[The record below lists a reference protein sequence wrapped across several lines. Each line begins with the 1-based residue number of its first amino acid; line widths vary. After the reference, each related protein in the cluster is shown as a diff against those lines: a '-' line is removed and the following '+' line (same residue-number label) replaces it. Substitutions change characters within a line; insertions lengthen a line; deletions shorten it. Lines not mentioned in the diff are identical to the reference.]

1 MFFIGFFAL
10 LGVLLF
16 GFCFWMVVG
25 KKAALPR
32 RSLALLFLAALFL
45 RLLAAALSKGF
56 GSDTAC
62 FAAWAD
68 RVFQLGPG
76 GFYSP
81 DVFTD
86 YPPGYMYMLWLVGGI
101 RQLFSLEYYSVP
113 HLILLKLP
121 AISCDM
127 ACGLLIYREAC
138 KKGSEHQGLFLCMAY
153 LFNPAVF
160 LNSSVWGQVDSVF
173 TLALAY
179 MCICLVRGKLPTAYI
194 AFGIGVLIKPQMLV
208 FAPVLLAG
216 IIDWVFLKDFT
227 AKKFFHHL
235 FLGTAAILGMVIL
248 CMPFGLENVWNQ
260 YFSTLASYPY
270 AAVNAY
276 NFWGLLGLN
285 WVSQENTFLG
295 IPYRTYG
302 AFAIV
307 AAVVLAA
314 FMAYRRRDKEKY
326 PILGAV
332 LILTVF
338 SFSVRMHE
346 RYMYPGLFLLLL
358 AYIYRPKKQI
368 YLCYGIFSVLHF
380 LNTAHV
386 VFFYDPSNYD
396 RTAPFLLAVSGGF
409 LLGMGLL
416 YYTVFRVYGLAGRR
430 AQEECETLSALPF
443 SHEKNSPSGSSQTG
457 SGRLF
462 SRLKDLLAAGQ
473 APCATRKYPPLKPV
487 DFLCMFLIT
496 ALYSCFAL
504 YDLGDRQAPST
515 TYDMVQEQVIELS
528 FPDKAPSV
536 LWYYMAPWHNRNFSL
551 EGRSSFQ
558 EQWTPMGEITL
569 KNVFTWQQIPLDGT
583 SSQLRFTLKDNQAS
597 ILEWVFLDDEG
608 NVLTPMAYDFYGNLF
623 DENELFPDYRPAA
636 YSSGD
641 LSLDNDGSLPAD
653 PSSQGGSAGAAVSGV
668 QVHPEAGSF
677 RNSMYFDEIYHGR
690 TAYEFLHGLTSYEN
704 THPPMGKI
712 FIALG
717 ISLFGMNPFGWR
729 IIGTLFGIAMV
740 PVIYLFA
747 RRICKSTVLSSL
759 ACLLFAFDFM
769 HFTQTRIATIDVYI
783 TFFVI
788 LMYYFMYQYSTLSF
802 YDTPLKKTWLPLGAC
817 GVCMGLGI
825 ASKWTGVYAGIGLAM
840 IFFYVLYRRYM
851 EYVYAKK
858 KPKGTTDGISH
869 KNILKRFLPYTR
881 KTIYFCLIFFVLVPA
896 LIYLLS
902 YIPFRDYSD
911 RGLVDRM
918 IQNQNTM
925 FGYHS
930 TLESTHDFSSVW
942 YEWPVLKRPI
952 WFHSHIVTTTLLGGL
967 REGISSFGNPAVW
980 WTGIPAALFMAYLW
994 ARKKDRTA
1002 AFLVVGYLAQYLPWF
1017 FVSRITFIYHYFP
1030 SVPFVVLMITYG
1042 LGQWDRRLAACPEKS
1057 RAVKGEKAAFYATAA
1072 LYGALAFGLFLLFYP
1087 VLSGQPVEAYYVSK
1101 YLRWFKTWVLTAKA
1115 NASPAYIHI
1124 LFNTARSLGM

>member
-314 FMAYRRRDKEKY
+314 FMAYQIGRASCR
-326 PILGAV
+326 
-332 LILTVF
+332 
-338 SFSVRMHE
+338 E
-346 RYMYPGLFLLLL
+346 R
-358 AYIYRPKKQI
+358 
-368 YLCYGIFSVLHF
+368 V
-380 LNTAHV
+380 
-386 VFFYDPSNYD
+386 
-396 RTAPFLLAVSGGF
+396 
-409 LLGMGLL
+409 
-416 YYTVFRVYGLAGRR
+416 
-430 AQEECETLSALPF
+430 
-443 SHEKNSPSGSSQTG
+443 
-457 SGRLF
+457 
-462 SRLKDLLAAGQ
+462 
-473 APCATRKYPPLKPV
+473 
-487 DFLCMFLIT
+487 
-496 ALYSCFAL
+496 
-504 YDLGDRQAPST
+504 
-515 TYDMVQEQVIELS
+515 
-528 FPDKAPSV
+528 
-536 LWYYMAPWHNRNFSL
+536 
-551 EGRSSFQ
+551 
-558 EQWTPMGEITL
+558 
-569 KNVFTWQQIPLDGT
+569 
-583 SSQLRFTLKDNQAS
+583 
-597 ILEWVFLDDEG
+597 
-608 NVLTPMAYDFYGNLF
+608 
-623 DENELFPDYRPAA
+623 
-636 YSSGD
+636 
-641 LSLDNDGSLPAD
+641 
-653 PSSQGGSAGAAVSGV
+653 
-668 QVHPEAGSF
+668 
-677 RNSMYFDEIYHGR
+677 
-690 TAYEFLHGLTSYEN
+690 
-704 THPPMGKI
+704 
-712 FIALG
+712 
-717 ISLFGMNPFGWR
+717 
-729 IIGTLFGIAMV
+729 
-740 PVIYLFA
+740 
-747 RRICKSTVLSSL
+747 
-759 ACLLFAFDFM
+759 
-769 HFTQTRIATIDVYI
+769 
-783 TFFVI
+783 
-788 LMYYFMYQYSTLSF
+788 
-802 YDTPLKKTWLPLGAC
+802 
-817 GVCMGLGI
+817 
-825 ASKWTGVYAGIGLAM
+825 
-840 IFFYVLYRRYM
+840 
-851 EYVYAKK
+851 
-858 KPKGTTDGISH
+858 
-869 KNILKRFLPYTR
+869 
-881 KTIYFCLIFFVLVPA
+881 
-896 LIYLLS
+896 
-902 YIPFRDYSD
+902 
-911 RGLVDRM
+911 
-918 IQNQNTM
+918 
-925 FGYHS
+925 
-930 TLESTHDFSSVW
+930 
-942 YEWPVLKRPI
+942 
-952 WFHSHIVTTTLLGGL
+952 
-967 REGISSFGNPAVW
+967 
-980 WTGIPAALFMAYLW
+980 
-994 ARKKDRTA
+994 
-1002 AFLVVGYLAQYLPWF
+1002 
-1017 FVSRITFIYHYFP
+1017 
-1030 SVPFVVLMITYG
+1030 
-1042 LGQWDRRLAACPEKS
+1042 
-1057 RAVKGEKAAFYATAA
+1057 
-1072 LYGALAFGLFLLFYP
+1072 
-1087 VLSGQPVEAYYVSK
+1087 
-1101 YLRWFKTWVLTAKA
+1101 
-1115 NASPAYIHI
+1115 
-1124 LFNTARSLGM
+1124 